1 MAVLA
6 KWICDRDDS
15 MFDSKKEA
23 EAHDKVLELAEQFTA
38 LLMSKIP
45 EVNEHKA
52 EEFGIFL
59 ANNKEAVIEA
69 CKGKAE
75 ALIGINTDSDKEI
88 DSAEESHASTEENNV
103 TPLLAEA

>member
-38 LLMSKIP
+38 LLLSKIP
-45 EVNEHKA
+45 EVDGQKA
-52 EEFGIFL
+52 EEFGVFL
-59 ANNKEAVIEA
+59 AENKEVIVEA

-75 ALIGINTDSDKEI
+75 ALSTINAKNDSTDDLEDEMNSMD
-88 DSAEESHASTEENNV
+88 EENNI